1 MRKYTWKLKLAM
13 SINLKAFIIVL
24 MVFVQCKYFEKVEKP
39 GYGNTWMEGP
49 KEELLEGNIYY
60 IRNNVDT
67 NSEYLFKRLNLDPR
81 AIAKLGVVPYIRKLE
96 GYFKNKSYE
105 DVSYELD
112 TKLSEAIAI
121 KFGLLKLVE
130 NDYGEKRIENY
141 GEDEIK
147 KYVAFISASLE
158 KKQGICNLS
167 KFFETQYKKI
177 EIRAYQAFDPFLDP
191 ETKEP
196 LYYNLTYRIDFVHNL
211 DPKLSEDSKERTHAI
226 TIAMR
231 FNPNRNSTDIEISRV
246 INHCPIPELQDAT
259 EEE

>member
-1 MRKYTWKLKLAM
+1 MINFKY
-13 SINLKAFIIVL
+13 FIICLVI
-24 MVFVQCKYFEKVEKP
+24 FSQCKYFQKEEKI
-39 GYGNTWMEGP
+39 GYGTKWMEGP
-49 KEELLEGNIYY
+49 HEEVLEDNIYY
-60 IRNNVDT
+60 IRDEKSV
-67 NSEYLFKRLNLDPR
+67 SEQTFSLKNLDPR

-226 TIAMR
+226 TISMR